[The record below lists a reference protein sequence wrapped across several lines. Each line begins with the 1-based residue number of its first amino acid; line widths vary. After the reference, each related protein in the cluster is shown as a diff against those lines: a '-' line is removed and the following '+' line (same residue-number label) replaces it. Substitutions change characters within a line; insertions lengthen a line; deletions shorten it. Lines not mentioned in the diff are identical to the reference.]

1 MGATF
6 RCSQI
11 CQTSSFSDLRVSVI
25 SVVNLILLGL
35 RAQPALGN
43 MIFGRKKESAIDRR
57 LQELQKEMGKVG
69 TDIKSLSRYAKT
81 KAGGPAFVPAPGNA
95 RVAAPQTERADAAS
109 SPVNSSTDVQPRP
122 AVPDDLLSQEQNSA
136 KESPFFPDDAAKGGS
151 GDMPLF
157 EPRSP
162 LSATGREKFANYFM
176 AGHFTNLRPLRQEK
190 RIVRNK
196 AIVMS
201 VLVVIALVWL
211 FFYLYN
217 R

>member
-1 MGATF
+1 
-6 RCSQI
+6 
-11 CQTSSFSDLRVSVI
+11 
-25 SVVNLILLGL
+25 
-35 RAQPALGN
+35 

-57 LQELQKEMGKVG
+57 LQELQKEMSKVG

-81 KAGGPAFVPAPGNA
+81 KINGSAHAPAPGNA
-95 RVAAPQTERADAAS
+95 RAAAPEAESARAAP
-109 SPVNSSTDVQPRP
+109 SPVNSNKGVQPP
-122 AVPDDLLSQEQNSA
+122 SSVSDDLLSQEQNSE
-136 KESPFFPDDAAKGGS
+136 KESPFFPDDAARGGS

-162 LSATGREKFANYFM
+162 LSTTGREKFANYFM

-201 VLVVIALVWL
+201 VMVVIALIWL
-211 FFYLYN
+211 FIYLYN

>member
-1 MGATF
+1 
-6 RCSQI
+6 
-11 CQTSSFSDLRVSVI
+11 
-25 SVVNLILLGL
+25 
-35 RAQPALGN
+35 
-43 MIFGRKKESAIDRR
+43 MIFGRKKESAIYRR
-57 LQELQKEMGKVG
+57 LQELQKAMGKVD
-69 TDIKSLSRYAKT
+69 TDIKSLSRYAK
-81 KAGGPAFVPAPGNA
+81 ANGPALAPAPGNA
-95 RVAAPQTERADAAS
+95 RVAAPETERALAAP
-109 SPVNSSTDVQPRP
+109 SPVNSDPGVPPQSS
-122 AVPDDLLSQEQNSA
+122 VPDDLLSQEQNSE
-136 KESPFFPDDAAKGGS
+136 KESPLFPDDAARGGS

-162 LSATGREKFANYFM
+162 LSTTGREKFANYFM

-211 FFYLYN
+211 FIFLYN

>member
-1 MGATF
+1 
-6 RCSQI
+6 
-11 CQTSSFSDLRVSVI
+11 
-25 SVVNLILLGL
+25 
-35 RAQPALGN
+35 

-57 LQELQKEMGKVG
+57 LQELQREMSKVG
-69 TDIKSLSRYAKT
+69 TDIKSLSRYAKA
-81 KAGGPAFVPAPGNA
+81 KVNSSAHAPAPGNT
-95 RVAAPQTERADAAS
+95 RVAVPQTERADAAS
-109 SPVNSSTDVQPRP
+109 FPVDSNTGVQPRS
-122 AVPDDLLSQEQNSA
+122 AVPDDLLSQDQNSA
-136 KESPFFPDDAAKGGS
+136 KESQFFPDDAAKGGS

-157 EPRSP
+157 EPRGV
-162 LSATGREKFANYFM
+162 LSTTGREKFANYFM

-211 FFYLYN
+211 FFFLYN

>member
-1 MGATF
+1 
-6 RCSQI
+6 
-11 CQTSSFSDLRVSVI
+11 
-25 SVVNLILLGL
+25 
-35 RAQPALGN
+35 
-43 MIFGRKKESAIDRR
+43 MIFGRKKETAIDRR

-81 KAGGPAFVPAPGNA
+81 QTNGPAFAPAPGNA
-95 RVAAPQTERADAAS
+95 RVAAPQTARADAAPFHS
-109 SPVNSSTDVQPRP
+109 GTDVQSRS
-122 AVPDDLLSQEQNSA
+122 AVPDDLLSQEQTSA

-157 EPRSP
+157 EPRGV
-162 LSATGREKFANYFM
+162 LSTTGREKFANYFM

-201 VLVVIALVWL
+201 VLVVILLVWL

>member
-1 MGATF
+1 
-6 RCSQI
+6 
-11 CQTSSFSDLRVSVI
+11 
-25 SVVNLILLGL
+25 
-35 RAQPALGN
+35 
-43 MIFGRKKESAIDRR
+43 MIFGRKKESVIDRR
-57 LQELQKEMGKVG
+57 LQELQREMSKVG
-69 TDIKSLSRYAKT
+69 TDIKSLSRYAKA
-81 KAGGPAFVPAPGNA
+81 KANGSAHAPAPGNPQLT
-95 RVAAPQTERADAAS
+95 VPESGTTIGAAPA
-109 SPVNSSTDVQPRP
+109 VVGSSTGVQPRSS
-122 AVPDDLLSQEQNSA
+122 VPDDLLSQEQNSEKSG
-136 KESPFFPDDAAKGGS
+136 KESQFFPDDAARGGS

-157 EPRSP
+157 EQRNP

-211 FFYLYN
+211 FFFLYN

>member
-1 MGATF
+1 
-6 RCSQI
+6 
-11 CQTSSFSDLRVSVI
+11 
-25 SVVNLILLGL
+25 
-35 RAQPALGN
+35 

-57 LQELQKEMGKVG
+57 LQELQREMSKVG
-69 TDIKSLSRYAKT
+69 TDIKSLSRYAK
-81 KAGGPAFVPAPGNA
+81 ADGSAHAPAPGNA
-95 RVAAPQTERADAAS
+95 RMAALQTERADAAS
-109 SPVNSSTDVQPRP
+109 SPVNSNAGVQPQS

-136 KESPFFPDDAAKGGS
+136 KNGSFFPDDAAEGGS

-157 EPRSP
+157 EPRGV
-162 LSATGREKFANYFM
+162 LSTTGREKFANYFM

-211 FFYLYN
+211 FFFLYN

>member
-1 MGATF
+1 
-6 RCSQI
+6 
-11 CQTSSFSDLRVSVI
+11 
-25 SVVNLILLGL
+25 
-35 RAQPALGN
+35 
-43 MIFGRKKESAIDRR
+43 MIFGRKRESAIDRR

-69 TDIKSLSRYAKT
+69 SDIKSLSRYAKT
-81 KAGGPAFVPAPGNA
+81 GGSAVAPAPGNA
-95 RVAAPQTERADAAS
+95 KLTVPESGTAIKTAS
-109 SPVNSSTDVQPRP
+109 SGAADSSGKIQSRSS
-122 AVPDDLLSQEQNSA
+122 VPDDLLSQEQNSE

-162 LSATGREKFANYFM
+162 LSTTGREKFANYFM

-211 FFYLYN
+211 FFFLYN